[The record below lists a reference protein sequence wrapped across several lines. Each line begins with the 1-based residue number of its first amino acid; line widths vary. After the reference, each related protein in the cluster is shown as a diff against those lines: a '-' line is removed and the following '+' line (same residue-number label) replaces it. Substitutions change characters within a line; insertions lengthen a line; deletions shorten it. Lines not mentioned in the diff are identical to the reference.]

1 MRVEPRNFGQFLA
14 NFQKLCGTQKQRN
27 NAAIFCFFKLVH
39 SQFALFGEFI
49 AKSNLVY
56 ETMTT

>member
-1 MRVEPRNFGQFLA
+1 LT
-14 NFQKLCGTQKQRN
+14 NFQKICGTQKQRK
-27 NAAIFCFFKLVH
+27 NAIIFYFFKILH
-39 SQFALFGEFI
+39 SQFGLFGEFI